1 MVTGDGNPRFYNAV
15 LEYSKDKTNW
25 TQIGSVTND
34 NSEFV
39 VPYRFLKGNAQ
50 GADAKYIRIRLTGN
64 SGHYL
69 KIHEVEINKE
79 VSQDAGETS
88 EVVSSI
94 SGNAEKCVDGDIS
107 SVFTASAATVDGD
120 YLEYRL
126 TENTKLRSF
135 SILQDAANISDATV
149 KVLTKD
155 GYENIG
161 TFDKSAKKFDVSE
174 YENIFAIRLEWAAG
188 RQPSIYEIFTD
199 KAGKDTDDIG
209 ESF

>member
-1 MVTGDGNPRFYNAV
+1 M
-15 LEYSKDKTNW
+15 
-25 TQIGSVTND
+25 
-34 NSEFV
+34 
-39 VPYRFLKGNAQ
+39 
-50 GADAKYIRIRLTGN
+50 
-64 SGHYL
+64 
-69 KIHEVEINKE
+69 
-79 VSQDAGETS
+79 
-88 EVVSSI
+88 
-94 SGNAEKCVDGDIS
+94 DGDIS

-155 GYENIG
+155 GYEKVG

-174 YENIFAIRLEWAAG
+174 DENIFAIRLEWTAG

-209 ESF
+209 EYVPHIILDGDEEETESNIALNKTVTVSGTETASVVPSACVDGNESTKWDSNVLKGSNVLQGQLHGFM